1 MLQHSC
7 CCFLP
12 VTTPRI
18 ATKSTAF
25 TLRNFALKNT
35 SRLWG
40 SFQLSAFSTGGST
53 FIPRSMLEQRRYIG
67 PRQYS
72 PKGLREAGARAP
84 ITFEF
89 GEECNNLAKTAHQT
103 RNFGDAIS
111 LYDRCL
117 AMRREKYGPIHTEC
131 AATLHNIGRVFLDMK
146 EYGAA
151 ENALTEAAAIY
162 EQLEGGQSFK
172 YAESLELLALAYTQ
186 LKFLPEAEKAFK
198 ESISIFRERCYN
210 HAKNCW
216 VPDEPSPTVD
226 PQNHPLSS
234 AAHALADCATLF
246 LMQQQEN
253 NAIAFLEEALE
264 IRRYLYN
271 RHHKYRPM
279 IAQTLNK
286 LAELKKLNND
296 ATGAEMNISEAI
308 DICVETFGR
317 EHPATAHAIS
327 TKAGL
332 VAAKKQFREALRLY
346 TESSATYA
354 SVMGKDAPLY
364 GQELVKLARI
374 HELCDEYEKAEK
386 TYEKGVE
393 VVRNAFGD
401 KSLQVAE
408 AITFMGSLFVKRLRI
423 DKGIELFREAI
434 QIREEQNRADPQLAF
449 LYQKLGDAY
458 ASRLDSQ
465 AEAYFLL
472 AIEAYKR
479 NSQIEPM
486 QQTFMTD
493 VLDDLGLFYLEFQHF
508 EKAEKCL
515 QESLD
520 GRIKILGENHATVA
534 YSYSNFALLNLYKQ
548 DYTQCEKMCYAAMD
562 MYAKTAK
569 SNVLAQADVHV
580 TLGQCFFAQRKFK
593 DSLLWHEKALNVRRT
608 RGDSTETAVAESLN
622 FIARVYVELK
632 KYGLAHKLAKEAER
646 LVAQFD
652 AQLTHRLRSEISKTI
667 ASIPP
672 HSEWA
677 KEDFVD
683 SGLPQL
689 PQGVTKN

>member
-1 MLQHSC
+1 MINTYLKEENKMSRRGVLVSWGQKALSIRSIMRTS
-7 CCFLP
+7 L
-12 VTTPRI
+12 TP
-18 ATKSTAF
+18 TAMASSF
-25 TLRNFALKNT
+25 RWAEESNFGGT
-35 SRLWG
+35 SLVEAKR
-40 SFQLSAFSTGGST
+40 FV
-53 FIPRSMLEQRRYIG
+53 G

-72 PKGLREAGARAP
+72 PKGLREAAARAP
-84 ITFEF
+84 MTFEF

-103 RNFGDAIS
+103 RNYGDAIS

-146 EYGAA
+146 EFGAA
-151 ENALTEAAAIY
+151 ENAFTEAAAIY
-162 EQLEGGQSFK
+162 EKLEGPQSLR

-198 ESISIFRERCYN
+198 DSISIFRERCYN
-210 HAKNCW
+210 HAKNSW
-216 VPDEPSPTVD
+216 IPDEPSPSED
-226 PQNHPLSS
+226 PQKHPLAS

-264 IRRYLYN
+264 IRRYLYS

-286 LAELKKLNND
+286 LAELRKTIND
-296 ATGAEMNISEAI
+296 GTGAEMYINESI

-317 EHPATAHAIS
+317 DHPATAHALS
-327 TKAGL
+327 SKAGL
-332 VAAKKQFREALRLY
+332 LAAKKQFREALRLY
-346 TESSATYA
+346 TESSSTYA
-354 SVMGKDAPLY
+354 SVLGKDAPLY

-374 HELCDEYEKAEK
+374 HELCDEYEQAEK
-386 TYEKGVE
+386 TYEKGLE
-393 VVRNAFGD
+393 VVTKAFGPD
-401 KSLQVAE
+401 SLPVAE
-408 AITFMGSLFVKRLRI
+408 AMTFMGSLFVKRLRI
-423 DKGIELFREAI
+423 DKGVELFRNAI
-434 QIREEQNRADPQLAF
+434 RIREDKDRADPQLAF

-472 AIEAYKR
+472 AIEAYRR
-479 NSQIEPM
+479 NALIEPM
-486 QQTFMTD
+486 QRTFMTD

-515 QESLD
+515 KESLD
-520 GRIKILGENHATVA
+520 ARIELLGENHATVA
-534 YSYSNFALLNLYKQ
+534 YSYSNFALLYLYKKE
-548 DYTQCEKMCYAAMD
+548 YEQCEKMCYSALD

-580 TLGQCFFAQRKFK
+580 NLGQCLFAQKK
-593 DSLLWHEKALNVRRT
+593 YQEALNWHEKALNARRT

-622 FIARVYVELK
+622 FIARIYVEQK
-632 KYGLAHKLAKEAER
+632 KYGLAHKFVKEAER
-646 LVAQFD
+646 LATQFD
-652 AQLTHRLRSEISKTI
+652 AQLTQRLRSEISKTI
-667 ASIPP
+667 SSIPP
-672 HSEWA
+672 QSEWTQQ
-677 KEDFVD
+677 DVTD

-689 PQGVTKN
+689 ASSASL